1 MPSPLHNTLAGGIG
15 HEISIQLGV
24 FRNSPEPKTAELGRS
39 ISPTDDVDIEF
50 HVAAK
55 RFDRRNPDKTYT
67 YTGCNFPGLVIEVA
81 WSQRQLDLAG
91 LAEEYIQRSEGSIR
105 TVVGVNVEYR
115 VEAPA
120 TFSVW
125 HAQVDKS
132 NGEEILKVIET
143 VENRVKYP
151 LIASDITVP

>member
-1 MPSPLHNTLAGGIG
+1 MIRMPSPLHNTLAGGIG

-50 HVAAK
+50 HVGAK

-67 YTGCNFPGLVIEVA
+67 YAGCNFPGLVIEVA

-91 LAEEYIQRSEGSIR
+91 LAEEYIRRSEGSI
-105 TVVGVNVEYR
+105 
-115 VEAPA
+115 
-120 TFSVW
+120 
-125 HAQVDKS
+125 
-132 NGEEILKVIET
+132 
-143 VENRVKYP
+143 
-151 LIASDITVP
+151 

>member
-1 MPSPLHNTLAGGIG
+1 VIRMPSPLHNSLAGGIG

-24 FRNSPEPKTAELGRS
+24 FRNSPKPKTAELGRS
-39 ISPTDDVDIEF
+39 ISPTDDVNIEF

-67 YTGCNFPGLVIEVA
+67 YTSCNFPGLVIEVA
-81 WSQRQLDLAG
+81 WPQRQLDLAG

-105 TVVGVNVEYR
+105 TVVGVNVEYQ

-132 NGEEILKVIET
+132 NGEISGF
-143 VENRVKYP
+143 P
-151 LIASDITVP
+151 